1 MVDAIHPKIRRL
13 QNFTRKEDKLKTKIR
28 EYRNLNSI
36 TQKQLANLVHVS
48 TRTIISIE
56 KGQYNPSLMLAYRV
70 ARVFNTTI
78 EEICCMEENLLEEEK
93 KYEIV

>member
-1 MVDAIHPKIRRL
+1 MKK
-13 QNFTRKEDKLKTKIR
+13 NFTRKEDKLKTKIR

>member
-1 MVDAIHPKIRRL
+1 MKFTSCEK
-13 QNFTRKEDKLKTKIR
+13 NFTRKEDKLKTKIR

>member
-1 MVDAIHPKIRRL
+1 M
-13 QNFTRKEDKLKTKIR
+13 KTKIR

>member
-1 MVDAIHPKIRRL
+1 MKFTSCEK
-13 QNFTRKEDKLKTKIR
+13 NFTRKEDKLKTKIR
-28 EYRNLNSI
+28 EYRNSNSI

>member
-1 MVDAIHPKIRRL
+1 M
-13 QNFTRKEDKLKTKIR
+13 KTKIR
-28 EYRNLNSI
+28 EYRNSNSI